1 MSRGGA
7 RFRSSGRGKACYRG
21 EMRLSLFSKTGFDL
35 GIDLGTANTLVALPT
50 GGVVFDQPSVCCF
63 QGYDAVPR
71 FISAGS
77 QAHSHI
83 GKVAKPLKIVFPLR
97 NGVLSDMLAATELLT
112 FVRKSISMRHQ
123 WRRPRPL
130 IGVPADATQAER
142 HALVTAALDAGF
154 SDPEL
159 VAEPLLAAIG
169 LGLDIDEPRAKMVV
183 DCGAGTT
190 DIAVI
195 SLGAICVSQTVRG
208 GGDALDQ
215 ALADHLNFRHR
226 FQIGT
231 VSAEG
236 LKREISATLSR
247 GESNAVI
254 EVSGLDAASGLP
266 RVLSVRTNDLMK
278 VWDRFIDPIAEGV
291 RAALGA
297 TAPELSNDILE
308 DGILLCGGGALAGLL
323 ADRIAERTGVST
335 TVADAPL
342 EAVARGLSMR
352 IGAALP

>member
-1 MSRGGA
+1 MRMS
-7 RFRSSGRGKACYRG
+7 
-21 EMRLSLFSKTGFDL
+21 LSPRTGFDL

-50 GGVVFDQPSVCCF
+50 GGVVFDQPTVCCF
-63 QGYDAVPR
+63 QAYDAVPR

-112 FVRKSISMRHQ
+112 FVRKTISMGHR

-159 VAEPLLAAIG
+159 VAEPLLAALG

-195 SLGAICVSQTVRG
+195 SLGAICVSETVRG

-231 VSAEG
+231 ISAEA
-236 LKREISATLSR
+236 LKREISGALAR
-247 GESNAVI
+247 GERDAEL

-266 RVLSVRTNDLMK
+266 RVLSVRTGDLMK
-278 VWDRFIDPIAEGV
+278 VWDRYIDPIAKAV

-323 ADRIAERTGVST
+323 ADRITECTGVAT

-352 IGAALP
+352 VSAALS